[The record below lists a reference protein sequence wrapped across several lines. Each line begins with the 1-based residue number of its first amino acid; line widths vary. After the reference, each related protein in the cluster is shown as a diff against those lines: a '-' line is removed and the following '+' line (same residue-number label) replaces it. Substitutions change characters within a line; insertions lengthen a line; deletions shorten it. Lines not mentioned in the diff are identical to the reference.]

1 MTRPKIEE
9 QNAAKIALGEQIMN
23 AADLPLWVQ
32 PSDLEGW
39 PVENCT
45 SPALHYSIP
54 IRQGWQTRPTVN
66 QTPMEIEHIFRGS
79 NALEQLTVSFMS
91 QANPEHPLRNWL
103 EGMLLL
109 TGFPLL
115 SMQPD
120 GQPPPQLLDWQYQ
133 GNCPP
138 YAERLA
144 VDEVH
149 LYQGLA
155 QLPDSSSELAR
166 LYILLARRGN
176 FAWKIGLSLLSAGS
190 PEMPENF
197 AAASIAG
204 ATFGSLRLL

>member
-1 MTRPKIEE
+1 
-9 QNAAKIALGEQIMN
+9 MN

-32 PSDLEGW
+32 LSDLEDW

-45 SPALHYSIP
+45 SQALHYSIP
-54 IRQGWQTRPTVN
+54 IRQGWYTRPTVN
-66 QTPMEIEHIFRGS
+66 QTQMEVEHIFRGN
-79 NALEQLTVSFMS
+79 NASEQLTVSFMS

-133 GNCPP
+133 GNCPT

-144 VDEVH
+144 VEEVH

-155 QLPDSSSELAR
+155 KLPDPASELTR
-166 LYILLARRGN
+166 LYILLARREN
-176 FAWKIGLSLLSAGS
+176 FAWKIGLSLRSVGS
-190 PEMPENF
+190 LEMSENPS
-197 AAASIAG
+197 AASIAG